1 MKQTA
6 PANERLP
13 KAEIGG
19 AMLRSSS
26 CLGSE
31 ASPSQSGTARSAA
44 GYGRTT
50 CACPE
55 ATAPPLAC
63 APARE
68 SPSPDRTPHAQRLPS
83 RRPQD
88 TQEGGHRPSD
98 RRGQRHVKRGD
109 PDSSRD
115 SRKMPFGVGASQ
127 ALRRPRAE
135 RHRSCESSP
144 NPSPSGP
151 DGWTLACP
159 TGSNEAKELHT
170 LDKRCR
176 FVSHDL

>member
-68 SPSPDRTPHAQRLPS
+68 SPSPDRTPHPQRLPS

-109 PDSSRD
+109 PRFEQGLEEDAIR
-115 SRKMPFGVGASQ
+115 RWGVTGAAPPQGGATPFVRVLAQSL
-127 ALRRPRAE
+127 ALRPGWVDLGMP
-135 RHRSCESSP
+135 HR
-144 NPSPSGP
+144 
-151 DGWTLACP
+151 
-159 TGSNEAKELHT
+159 KQ
-170 LDKRCR
+170 
-176 FVSHDL
+176 